1 LELKVNQLEE
11 AIKLKCQQF
20 AAHTDRINYLDREM
34 KLREQEGNRK
44 LNEIM
49 TKAND
54 RNTLISQV
62 PNYVCR
68 IISSSC

>member
-11 AIKLKCQQF
+11 AIELKCQQF

-34 KLREQEGNRK
+34 KRREQEGNRK

-62 PNYVCR
+62 P
-68 IISSSC
+68 ST